1 MRAKYIP
8 AEVYFS
14 FVTSAS
20 LGSAPSLA
28 KKKKKKSN
36 QNKLEKISKP
46 GSSTEMTSMYRTS
59 GKIIKLYLYVSS
71 K

>member
-20 LGSAPSLA
+20 LGSAASLA
-28 KKKKKKSN
+28 KKKKKSN

>member
-28 KKKKKKSN
+28 KKKKKKIQSE
-36 QNKLEKISKP
+36 QV
-46 GSSTEMTSMYRTS
+46 
-59 GKIIKLYLYVSS
+59 GKNIKAW
-71 K
+71 

>member
-28 KKKKKKSN
+28 KKKKKIQSE
-36 QNKLEKISKP
+36 QV
-46 GSSTEMTSMYRTS
+46 
-59 GKIIKLYLYVSS
+59 GKNIKAW
-71 K
+71 